1 MRHVCTIP
9 SNVRTERIHC
19 HRSPSLLLSFSV
31 VRRRHIIYSARAEH
45 DTLLLSVMKCLA
57 IVFWA
62 SLSLALFS
70 IQLALAFRPT
80 GVVHRQRCCTPSTSL
95 LQVSQVPPLE
105 NQSSVD
111 TTTAEED
118 EGEFLLLRNRESLRQ
133 AEEEHRLRY
142 EQHRRL
148 QQQHNQ
154 QHSLADSL
162 LENSHLSFKNVEHMS
177 ESLFTNQPVVALVIF
192 LSLGSLVAYM
202 SGLVFLDGYIS
213 SLNPAQNGGVP
224 YWNENLPTDED
235 SILLLNSLHEIKDKL
250 PSLWFWD

>member
-9 SNVRTERIHC
+9 PSIRTERIHC
-19 HRSPSLLLSFSV
+19 HRSPSLLLSV
-31 VRRRHIIYSARAEH
+31 VRRRHIIHSTRAEH
-45 DTLLLSVMKCLA
+45 DTLPLSIMKGLI

-62 SLSLALFS
+62 SLSLELFS
-70 IQLALAFRPT
+70 IEPALAFRPN
-80 GVVHRQRCCTPSTSL
+80 GVVNWQRCCTPSTSL
-95 LQVSQVPPLE
+95 LQVSQMPPLE
-105 NQSSVD
+105 NPSSID
-111 TTTAEED
+111 TSTAEED
-118 EGEFLLLRNRESLRQ
+118 EREFLLLRNRESLRQ

-148 QQQHNQ
+148 QQHQ

-162 LENSHLSFKNVEHMS
+162 LENSHSSFKNVEHMS
-177 ESLFTNQPVVALVIF
+177 ESLFTNQPMVALVIF
-192 LSLGSLVAYM
+192 LGLGSVVAYM

-224 YWNENLPTDED
+224 YWNENVPTDED